1 MYLASYFRRGPVS
14 PFFFVSVGLACG
26 TWLWLIWEVQT
37 GLVALSTGWV
47 LLAALL
53 GLAIVEHVL
62 MAFPSPLQKL
72 WGWAMSRPSASPA
85 GRTADDVHSASA
97 TSTSSALPALPALT
111 ALPGLPAPPQP

>member
-1 MYLASYFRRGPVS
+1 
-14 PFFFVSVGLACG
+14 
-26 TWLWLIWEVQT
+26 
-37 GLVALSTGWV
+37 

-62 MAFPSPLQKL
+62 MAFPVPLQKL

-85 GRTADDVHSASA
+85 GRTADEVHSASA

-111 ALPGLPAPPQP
+111 ALPGLPAPPHP